1 MFSPPLQ
8 LNNNKTMH
16 SVNRQPPSDDFLNV
30 LRQEKNYSVHTVS
43 AYGRDLKRFFAYLR
57 KNNKV
62 WSSICSQT
70 VRDYVSQR
78 FFAGINGRSLQR
90 ELSSVRGFYHYC
102 RAQGFIAHNPAHG
115 VRAPRYQKR
124 LPTTLS
130 IEQIA
135 GLLQQLGPPQPL
147 LLRDAAMIELA
158 YSSGLRLSEL
168 VSVRLDDLNLELGQL
183 RVLGKGAKQR
193 DLPVGR
199 LACQAIQRWLPARE
213 KLMREQHPFLFIGR
227 HGGAIGAR
235 AIQLRW
241 RQLARHYGLSQDLH
255 PHVLRHSFATHLLE
269 SSGDLRA
276 VQELLGHADIST
288 TQVYTHLDFQ
298 HLAKV
303 YDRSHPR
310 AGRKSD

>member
-1 MFSPPLQ
+1 MFSQPLQ
-8 LNNNKTMH
+8 PSNNKTMH

-43 AYGRDLKRFFAYLR
+43 AYSRDLKRFFAYLR
-57 KNNKV
+57 KNNEV
-62 WSSICSQT
+62 WSTIRSQT

-135 GLLQQLGPPQPL
+135 GLLQQIKPPQPL

-168 VSVRLDDLNLELGQL
+168 VSVQLDDLSLERGQL

-199 LACQAIQRWLPARE
+199 LACQAIRRWLPARE
-213 KLMREQHPFLFIGR
+213 KLMREQHSFLFIGR

-235 AIQLRW
+235 AIQRRW
-241 RQLARHYGLSQDLH
+241 RQLARRCGLSQDLH